1 MKRKIALGGVEWGQV
16 LYSYICLTKLLH
28 VPAHRSIMNAH
39 MEWQGAVSIPP
50 PLTSYLA
57 KLSALSYDLPLTS
70 GIFLLLHPSSR

>member
-1 MKRKIALGGVEWGQV
+1 MKRNIAFGEPEKQWGQV

-50 PLTSYLA
+50 PLIHSYYSFQL
-57 KLSALSYDLPLTS
+57 
-70 GIFLLLHPSSR
+70 